1 MATHTPRVR
10 ANSVSQ
16 AIFTEGKF
24 EAIFPGW
31 GGSRVV
37 ALNCSAEGNLK
48 VIADT
53 APATA
58 LFTESDGKT
67 KTESKPEHSVGLTP
81 AFSIS
86 IAGCDLLGSCLYTAG
101 VCTSASGKVKYQR
114 YIHSRQR
121 LTAYLNFLM

>member
-53 APATA
+53 APATT
-58 LFTESDGKT
+58 LFTEPDGKAEP
-67 KTESKPEHSVGLTP
+67 KKEHSAGLTP

-101 VCTSASGKVKYQR
+101 VCTSASGKVSSSASFVSDR
-114 YIHSRQR
+114 S
-121 LTAYLNFLM
+121 